1 MLIESVGLID
11 KGMRWSNYEQI
22 NTINYYQS
30 LSISAKD
37 KRLLNL
43 HRMDNWPSLH
53 SWRMQTEIW
62 QLVKYQKWMV
72 SPWIWVGGFA
82 AERLDG
88 LWGEGDGVGV
98 FAGELHLEVELGVRL
113 LLHRGHCR
121 QPFRHY
127 LAPQRRSLS
136 VLGLRP
142 PWPEACSWL
151 KATCGCK
158 AFLLLL
164 HRCCCCVPPQHLPTD
179 TATNSPAI
187 LTPTKAKYLE
197 IWLRAK
203 NKWGILEKSIK
214 KVRWTLQSKLMVWN
228 WFLNFVLCSSLEYQ
242 KSTAWYYFMVYN

>member
-1 MLIESVGLID
+1 
-11 KGMRWSNYEQI
+11 MRWSNYEQI

-43 HRMDNWPSLH
+43 HRMDNGPVFIVGECWQKFAS
-53 SWRMQTEIW
+53 IW
-62 QLVKYQKWMV
+62 QLVKYLKCEIERF
-72 SPWIWVGGFA
+72 SPWIWVGGFT

-121 QPFRHY
+121 HPFRHY

-142 PWPEACSWL
+142 PWAEACSWL

-179 TATNSPAI
+179 TATSSPAI
-187 LTPTKAKYLE
+187 LT
-197 IWLRAK
+197 
-203 NKWGILEKSIK
+203 
-214 KVRWTLQSKLMVWN
+214 V
-228 WFLNFVLCSSLEYQ
+228 
-242 KSTAWYYFMVYN
+242 